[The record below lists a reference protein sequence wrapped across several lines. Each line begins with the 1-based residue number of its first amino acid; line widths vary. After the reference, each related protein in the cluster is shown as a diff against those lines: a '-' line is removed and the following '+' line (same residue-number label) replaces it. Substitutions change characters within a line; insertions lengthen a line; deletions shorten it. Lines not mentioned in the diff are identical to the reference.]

1 MAESEKELPDTDVAN
16 NSCEIISFIV
26 LAILSAL
33 SHFWYILIIFCVV
46 IVLRRTISYASQFVV
61 ASLQFIP
68 WHAWKSATST
78 LRASKIQHQV
88 FKPSKIG

>member
-1 MAESEKELPDTDVAN
+1 MAESEKELPETDIAN
-16 NSCEIISFIV
+16 NSCEIISFVI

-33 SHFWYILIIFCVV
+33 SHFWYILIIFCLV

-61 ASLQFIP
+61 SSLRFIP
-68 WHAWKSATST
+68 WHAWKGAAST
-78 LRASKIQHQV
+78 LYASKIQHQV